1 MQLGFGLALFFFAN
15 SFIHYHLSVHQS
27 SSVCLCGVSCV
38 PASVRECGVDWGT
51 TRRSWLSFHYVD
63 QVIKFGVVPFLK
75 TEPSCR
81 PHFMLFLNSDFYW
94 YLYFF
99 RRVANTFLP
108 CPLLITLWHY
118 YIQFCKEMGIRNC
131 WVWNHFLDSS
141 HSVSSVCGMNGEA
154 RSHLCVCVAL
164 GIGPKPVW
172 QARSCFNT
180 WLHPQPQSCKL
191 MKGMSEM
198 LDFLIF
204 LVRKPILHLI
214 VFCSVKNKITNETCI
229 CFDMWLCRESWSP
242 ESLPVL
248 LFRRT
253 EAQWLPTGTVKVQD
267 YRLLKRLKMS
277 Y

>member
-1 MQLGFGLALFFFAN
+1 MTFLRVFFYLLLVCGGENWLLNTSQVERQLIFPQNIVCSQKNPLLLLEIILEIENAVRFWLGIIFLRK
-15 SFIHYHLSVHQS
+15 FIYSLSP
-27 SSVCLCGVSCV
+27 VCPSILIYLSMWGVVCACFSE
-38 PASVRECGVDWGT
+38 RMWVDWGT
-51 TRRSWLSFHYVD
+51 TCRSWLSFHYVD
-63 QVIKFGVVPFLK
+63 QVIKFGIVPFFK
-75 TEPSCR
+75 TEPSRR

-99 RRVANTFLP
+99 RIVANTFLP

-118 YIQFCKEMGIRNC
+118 YIQFCKEMEIRNC

-141 HSVSSVCGMNGEA
+141 HSASSVCGMNGEA
-154 RSHLCVCVAL
+154 SSHLCVCVAL
-164 GIGPKPVW
+164 GIGPKPVS

-214 VFCSVKNKITNETCI
+214 VF
-229 CFDMWLCRESWSP
+229 
-242 ESLPVL
+242 
-248 LFRRT
+248 LFS
-253 EAQWLPTGTVKVQD
+253 K
-267 YRLLKRLKMS
+267 K
-277 Y
+277 